1 MSTRLERTRLR
12 LVPPPP
18 AGPEQPEPRTRRR
31 GLRLRRSP
39 GPLAALLG
47 VVVILGLAWSLFIPG
62 GQAPDEPSHLA
73 YVQVLAERL
82 RTPEPDNPVR
92 RERGYS
98 TEQRLARDRAH
109 EQWQYAEPDVKSV
122 WTPNTERRWR
132 AEEARLGP
140 EARSDGGGPNS
151 AAGNPPLYY
160 AYEALAYHADGGTWL
175 DRLFAM
181 RIWSAL
187 LLAGGVVATWL
198 LAGELT
204 GCNRLAQLVAAGV
217 VGLQPMASF
226 ITASVNPDA
235 GLIPLWAMT
244 FWLGVRVLRGTGS
257 RRLLAGL
264 LGVTA
269 LALLTK
275 ASSLALLPAVAF
287 VLGAVVRRGLRG
299 RTLGRWRVAGL
310 AGGGVLVLG
319 TTAAVAW
326 SRLANALTFRPRD
339 VVGFA
344 DYMWQAYFP
353 NLPFQTPI
361 PNLAAAEGYEIWI
374 RTGWA
379 AFGWLEIQF
388 PDPVYWLLFAVSVAL
403 VVAGGLAVWRGRFPL
418 EPAVIVFFA
427 IAVLSLV
434 LGLHWGEYRQFTI
447 EGESFIQGRYL
458 LPLLPLG
465 GILTAAAL
473 ANLPTRWRGLAAGA
487 VLGGLFALQ
496 VFSLGLVAV
505 RFYV

>member
-1 MSTRLERTRLR
+1 MSTQERDRLR

-18 AGPEQPEPRTRRR
+18 PEPERAEPRHRR
-31 GLRLRRSP
+31 LLRRVP
-39 GPLAALLG
+39 RAPAPLEALVG
-47 VVVILGLAWSLFIPG
+47 AVVILGLAWSLLMPA

-82 RTPEPDNPVR
+82 RTPEPDYIPR
-92 RERGYS
+92 REQGYS
-98 TEQRLARDRAH
+98 TEQRLARDRAR
-109 EQWQYAEPDVKSV
+109 EQWQYAEPEVKSV

-140 EARSDGGGPNS
+140 DARSDGGGPNS

-160 AYEALAYHADGGTWL
+160 AYEALAYHAAGGTWL

-187 LLAGGVVATWL
+187 LLVGGVVATWL

-204 GCNRLAQLVAAGV
+204 GRNRVAQLVAAGV

-235 GLIPLWAMT
+235 GLIPLWALA
-244 FWLGVRVLRGTGS
+244 FWLSVRVLHGPAS
-257 RRLLAGL
+257 RRLVAALLAT
-264 LGVTA
+264 TA

-275 ASSLALLPAVAF
+275 ASALALLPPVAF
-287 VLGAVVRRGLRG
+287 VLAVVARRTLRG
-299 RTLGRWRVAGL
+299 RRVHRGWLTAF
-310 AGGGVLVLG
+310 AGGAVLLG
-319 TTAAVAW
+319 LAAVAA
-326 SRLANALTFRPRD
+326 SGRLGNALRFRPGD

-344 DYMWQAYFP
+344 DYMWQAYLP

-388 PDPVYWLLFAVSVAL
+388 PDPVYWLLFAVSAGLVA
-403 VVAGGLAVWRGRFPL
+403 AGALAVWRRRF
-418 EPAVIVFFA
+418 EVDGAVVVFFA
-427 IAVLSLV
+427 IAVVGFV
-434 LGLHWGEYRQFTI
+434 LGLHWAEYRQFAA

-473 ANLPTRWRGLAAGA
+473 ANLPARWRDLGAAA